1 MSNNTN
7 TRGQKGRIQFNI
19 KRRDSHVNIN
29 KKVEIIRFK
38 EEDPEQD
45 RTVALLPE
53 QGHVDDDSIN

>member
-7 TRGQKGRIQFNI
+7 KRGQKGRIQFNI

-38 EEDPEQD
+38 EEDPEKD

-53 QGHVDDDSIN
+53 QGHVDDESIN